1 MTQFCGQE
9 RVIFPNQS
17 PMALKQLKFIGRKIR
32 NRKSEDGREFEI
44 LATIPNLGG
53 LKKLYIL
60 VETGYEKS

>member
-1 MTQFCGQE
+1 L
-9 RVIFPNQS
+9 
-17 PMALKQLKFIGRKIR
+17 AGRLR